1 MHLQICASLQ
11 VCKFTPLQ
19 NLEIANFQFNKMQVH
34 ICKFASLQIYTITK
48 SRNCKF
54 QFNKM
59 QVHICK
65 FASLQIFKIKKSKKL
80 QFNNYIF
87 TTLQIAS
94 VHLQVHKFASS
105 QN

>member
-34 ICKFASLQIYTITK
+34 ICKFASLQIY
-48 SRNCKF
+48 
-54 QFNKM
+54 
-59 QVHICK
+59 
-65 FASLQIFKIKKSKKL
+65 KIKKSKKL
-80 QFNNYIF
+80 QFNNYNFI
-87 TTLQIAS
+87 TLQIAS
-94 VHLQVHKFASS
+94 VHLRVHKFASL